1 MKDTTVFQRA
11 DPTEEVLIIED
22 DLDIVE
28 LLKQELAR
36 HRYHVRT
43 ARDGQVGLA
52 EAQRQ
57 QPGLV
62 ILDLMLPEL
71 DGWEVCRL
79 LKSHPRTKSIPLMI
93 LTAHGQEEDRVRGL
107 ELGADDYITKPFSL
121 KELVARIRALFR
133 RTRMSTEDK
142 STGRLEIGPL
152 YIDMERREVRI
163 AGRLLELTRTE
174 FSLLKYLAEHPCRA
188 FTRDELI
195 TALWGE
201 DRFVEE
207 HNLDVHI
214 YSLRQQLEADPAHP
228 RMLLTVRGIGYKLQ
242 ITDKKQ

>member
-1 MKDTTVFQRA
+1 MKNTTAPQQVVR
-11 DPTEEVLIIED
+11 PEEILIIED
-22 DLDIVE
+22 DLGIVE
-28 LLKQELAR
+28 LLTQELTK
-36 HRYHVRT
+36 HRYRVRD
-43 ARDGQVGLA
+43 ARDGQTGLA

-57 QPGLV
+57 PPDLV
-62 ILDLMLPEL
+62 ILDLMLPGP

-79 LKSHPRTKSIPLMI
+79 LKSHPRTKGIPLLI
-93 LTAHGQEEDRVRGL
+93 LTALGQEEDRLRGL

-121 KELVARIRALFR
+121 KELMARIRALLR
-133 RTRMSTEDK
+133 RTRMSTVDK
-142 STGRLEIGPL
+142 TTVHLTLGPL
-152 YIDMERREVRI
+152 SIDMERHEVRM

-174 FSLLKYLAEHPCRA
+174 FALLKHFAEHPGRV

-214 YSLRQQLEADPAHP
+214 HSLRQQLEPDSAHP
-228 RMLLTVRGIGYKLQ
+228 RFLLTVRGVGYKLQ
-242 ITDKKQ
+242 ITDKEQ